1 MKFMVLNFWVITYTF
16 HSTNNSLSKHFV
28 IFVNCNFLKEPL
40 SRCFIYSIS
49 MHMHIVLYINQS
61 NFVWFVEPVG
71 IFIRTNKASPHQAR
85 HVYFSKVGSSSL
97 VWDNSGISLNVEYS
111 YILPIPFVISKT
123 NVYLL
128 KSNDQTFCFVKYPV
142 VYTETNSWIT
152 CLRLINVQPYLT
164 WLGGQQINHKICLK
178 FLKIKYF
185 A

>member
-16 HSTNNSLSKHFV
+16 HSTNNSLSKYFV

-128 KSNDQTFCFVKYPV
+128 KSNDHWNIQFRKVPCRIYRDQFMDNLLEANKCTAIFNVARWS
-142 VYTETNSWIT
+142 TN
-152 CLRLINVQPYLT
+152 
-164 WLGGQQINHKICLK
+164 
-178 FLKIKYF
+178 
-185 A
+185 

>member
-1 MKFMVLNFWVITYTF
+1 MKFMVLNFLMITYTF

-40 SRCFIYSIS
+40 SAVSYIARHEFNFDAYAYRYI
-49 MHMHIVLYINQS
+49 YINQS

-128 KSNDQTFCFVKYPV
+128 KRNDHWNIQFRKVPCRIYRDLFMDNLLEANKCTAIFNVARWS
-142 VYTETNSWIT
+142 TN
-152 CLRLINVQPYLT
+152 
-164 WLGGQQINHKICLK
+164 
-178 FLKIKYF
+178 
-185 A
+185 

>member
-1 MKFMVLNFWVITYTF
+1 MKFMVLNFLMITYTF

-128 KSNDQTFCFVKYPV
+128 KSNDHWNIQFRKVPCRIYRDLFMDNLLEANKCTAIFNVARWS
-142 VYTETNSWIT
+142 TN
-152 CLRLINVQPYLT
+152 
-164 WLGGQQINHKICLK
+164 
-178 FLKIKYF
+178 
-185 A
+185 

>member
-128 KSNDQTFCFVKYPV
+128 KSNDHWNIQFRKVPCRIYRDLFMDNLLEANKCTAIFNVARWS
-142 VYTETNSWIT
+142 TN
-152 CLRLINVQPYLT
+152 
-164 WLGGQQINHKICLK
+164 
-178 FLKIKYF
+178 
-185 A
+185 